1 VIFNEKFINNSGVA
15 IHFLDNEKESSKLPF
30 VIVPGLSESAD
41 DYIDIMGKFSDRRC
55 IAITLRGRGK
65 SDAPETGYTIEDHIS
80 DIESVVNFLELEKC
94 IMLGFSRGVSYSL
107 GFTLRNLHKVEGLIL
122 GDYGAYQSYLPP
134 EWVDVFSSQPP
145 WRGKPLSERM
155 KLHALIGL
163 QRESKLVE
171 FWDELHNIENPVL
184 VIRGAQNGL
193 LSESDSKR
201 YLELLPNSE
210 VVTFQ
215 ESGHNIFEPCIE
227 SFVIAA
233 KEFFGRLG

>member
-15 IHFLDNEKESSKLPF
+15 IHYLDNEKESSKLPF

-80 DIESVVNFLELEKC
+80 DIESVVNLLGLEKC
-94 IMLGFSRGVSYSL
+94 VMLGFSRGVSYSL
-107 GFTLRNLHKVEGLIL
+107 GFTLRNLPKVEGLIL

-134 EWVDVFSSQPP
+134 EWVDMFSSQPP
-145 WRGKPLSERM
+145 WRGKSLSERM
-155 KLHALIGL
+155 RQHALIGL
-163 QRESKLVE
+163 QRESELIE
-171 FWDELHNIENPVL
+171 FWDELPKIENPVL

-193 LSESDSKR
+193 LSESDSNR
-201 YLELLPNSE
+201 YLELLTNCE
-210 VVTFQ
+210 IVTFQ
-215 ESGHNIFEPCIE
+215 DSGHNIFDPSIE
-227 SFVIAA
+227 NFVTAS
-233 KEFFGRLG
+233 KEFFDRLG